1 MQIKEFLNI
10 VCEQIKYK
18 PIRNSIS
25 EELKNHIEESKENYI
40 KDGLDEKEAEEKAIT
55 QMGDAEEIG
64 KSLNKIHKPKLD
76 WKLLIILIVLLGF
89 GFLVAFTRA
98 SSIISDGYDTANDIE
113 RYLCALIAG
122 SIFSIFI
129 YFTDY
134 TKIMK
139 YSNIFYVIATLFV
152 VYSFLFGIN
161 VSGLPYIY
169 ISPSITFSPV
179 VIAMPLYIIA
189 FVGFL
194 NSEKQNKKNVTI
206 FNKNINLKLVKII
219 TLSIISILIFVSIP
233 SIVSAFIL
241 GLIYLIIGTVK
252 LVQTKTNRKRNLLML
267 WGIPIVLG
275 IVLLLSVIIE
285 TPYIVNRFV
294 AVYNPESQ
302 AENYGWFALNR
313 KLIINS
319 AQTFGEADDTSNALE
334 IFDEGTNY
342 AFISILAHYGWVVSI
357 GISSM
362 FILQSIFNILMN
374 LNLIIEANFNL
385 PFVSYG
391 RLNLIVNMMCL
402 TLILAIYRRKDI
414 IVEDK

>member
-1 MQIKEFLNI
+1 MKIGKELLKGSTTMLVLDLLKNRNMYGYEMIKKLKE
-10 VCEQIKYK
+10 K
-18 PIRNSIS
+18 S
-25 EELKNHIEESKENYI
+25 ENVFELKEGTLYPILH
-40 KDGLDEKEAEEKAIT
+40 GL
-55 QMGDAEEIG
+55 EEIG
-64 KSLNKIHKPKLD
+64 KKLNKIHKPKLD

-98 SSIISDGYDTANDIE
+98 SSIVSDGYDTENVIG
-113 RYLCALIAG
+113 RYICALIAG

-129 YFTDY
+129 YFIDY

-139 YSNIFYVIATLFV
+139 YSNMLYIIATLVV

-161 VSGLPYIY
+161 INNGLPYIY

-194 NSEKQNKKNVTI
+194 NSEKQYKKNVTI
-206 FNKNINLKLVKII
+206 FNKNINLKLAKII
-219 TLSIISILIFVSIP
+219 TLSIISILIFVNIP

-252 LVQTKTNRKRNLLML
+252 LVQTKTNRKRNLLIL
-267 WGIPIVLG
+267 WGIPIFLG
-275 IVLLLSVIIE
+275 TILSLSVIIE
-285 TPYIVNRFV
+285 TPYIVDRFV

-302 AENYGWFALNR
+302 ADCYGWIPLNR
-313 KLIINS
+313 KIIINS

-342 AFISILAHYGWVVSI
+342 AFISILAHYGWVVS
-357 GISSM
+357 
-362 FILQSIFNILMN
+362 
-374 LNLIIEANFNL
+374 
-385 PFVSYG
+385 V
-391 RLNLIVNMMCL
+391 
-402 TLILAIYRRKDI
+402 
-414 IVEDK
+414 VE